1 MIGKPIDLLI
11 YANTVACFLQ
21 LIYVN
26 PELCVKL
33 KGLTQFLK
41 SFFFMYLR
49 VYLRILNDGPKFE
62 SEKSIY
68 KVDTEVRKSVLCKQ
82 QSSLKF

>member
-1 MIGKPIDLLI
+1 
-11 YANTVACFLQ
+11 
-21 LIYVN
+21 
-26 PELCVKL
+26 
-33 KGLTQFLK
+33 
-41 SFFFMYLR
+41 MYLR

>member
-1 MIGKPIDLLI
+1 
-11 YANTVACFLQ
+11 
-21 LIYVN
+21 
-26 PELCVKL
+26 
-33 KGLTQFLK
+33 
-41 SFFFMYLR
+41 MYLR

-68 KVDTEVRKSVLCKQ
+68 KVDAEVRKSVLCKQ